1 MRRRLNKDK
10 RRVSRR
16 TIAQNLILFHRGVPV
31 IARLLNL
38 SPGGALIETTEHLR
52 VSAEIIIVL
61 YLPDRTP
68 LTLTA
73 RVRFSREGIG
83 AGIEFIR
90 LTPLQR
96 RRIALLINSPEPKGA
111 QVL

>member
-1 MRRRLNKDK
+1 MRRRLGKDK
-10 RRVSRR
+10 RRVNRR
-16 TIAQNLILFHRGVPV
+16 MTARNLILFHRGVPV
-31 IARLLNL
+31 VARLLNL
-38 SPGGALIETTEHLR
+38 SAGGALIETTEHLR
-52 VSAEIIIVL
+52 VAAEIIIVL

-96 RRIALLINSPEPKGA
+96 RRITVLINSPEQREA
-111 QVL
+111 RVS